1 MREELNAFLAQI
13 PDWQNMSASGLINY
27 FVYFLTVVREL
38 EAATASQVS
47 ECFTLV
53 RIKQYS
59 NIPAYL
65 SRNSVRKKGKRPL
78 FIKTSTGYQLER
90 IHEQELGKTLQ
101 TGPARTEATQ
111 ALSGL
116 LTQLV
121 YRDEKVFLQEAIDCY
136 SIDARRAA
144 IVMVWILTVHHLYKY
159 ILKHKLSEFNTAL
172 TKVKD
177 KRVKIHKVTC
187 VDDFSEIPESIFIQV
202 ARTSKV
208 ISNDVR
214 KILDVKLG
222 IRNSYAH
229 PSAVL
234 ISQVKTTDFIIDLTQ
249 NVILKY
255 KI

>member
-13 PDWQNMSASGLINY
+13 PEWQSKSAGELVHY

-38 EAATASQVS
+38 EAATAAQVS
-47 ECFTLV
+47 ECFDLA
-53 RIKQYS
+53 RLNQYS

-65 SRNSVRKKGKRPL
+65 SRNSVRKKGKRPS
-78 FIKTSTGYQLER
+78 FIKTSAGYQLER
-90 IHEQELGKTLQ
+90 VHEAELGKKLQ

-111 ALSGL
+111 ALRDL
-116 LTQLV
+116 LTQLGD
-121 YRDEKVFLQEAIDCY
+121 RDEKVFLQEAIDCY
-136 SIDARRAA
+136 AIDARRAA
-144 IVMVWILTVHHLYKY
+144 IIMVWILTVQHLYKY
-159 ILKHKLSEFNTAL
+159 ILKQKLTEFNTAL
-172 TKVKD
+172 AQVKD
-177 KRVKIHKVTC
+177 KRVKVQKVTC

-222 IRNSYAH
+222 IRNTYAH